1 MAEWHTPIRYL
12 DDYRRDQLYPYA
24 ETFCVLREPTQHLAS
39 VAGYHMGPDSANDVR
54 LNSWILDKFQK
65 FERGA
70 FDGLGGHL
78 WPQTYFTKDCDIVLR
93 YESLASDLNAL
104 TKRVGCAVKA
114 PENFVKP
121 PGYGSSRGDLAPSLS
136 YEVLAKAKQIYRED
150 YLLYERLR
158 KMDVR
163 ARVDPPRRRR
173 RCTHTGRD
181 GRGRVSRRHDL

>member
-1 MAEWHTPIRYL
+1 MGRAKRRHYVNGPIKDAWKRERPNHHQAPPPTL
-12 DDYRRDQLYPYA
+12 PVDVTSELLTELKACDD
-24 ETFCVLREPTQHLAS
+24 LA
-39 VAGYHMGPDSANDVR
+39 M
-54 LNSWILDKFQK
+54 DKFSK

-78 WPQTYFTKDCDIVLR
+78 WPQTYFTRDCDVVLR

-104 TKRVGCAVKA
+104 TKRVGCSVRA

-136 YEVLAKAKQIYRED
+136 YEVLAKARQIYRED

-163 ARVDPPRRRR
+163 ARVHAIAARNLMYTQVETVVGASAVGTIYSD
-173 RCTHTGRD
+173 
-181 GRGRVSRRHDL
+181 

>member
-1 MAEWHTPIRYL
+1 M
-12 DDYRRDQLYPYA
+12 
-24 ETFCVLREPTQHLAS
+24 LREPTQHLAS

-78 WPQTYFTKDCDIVLR
+78 WPQTYFTRDCDVVLR

-104 TKRVGCAVKA
+104 TQRIGCAVKA

-158 KMDVR
+158 RMDVGT
-163 ARVDPPRRRR
+163 RVDAIAANLMMYTQVETVVRAPEVVG
-173 RCTHTGRD
+173 TIYSD
-181 GRGRVSRRHDL
+181 

>member
-1 MAEWHTPIRYL
+1 MRLLLVTLTNA
-12 DDYRRDQLYPYA
+12 QLVVDWTA
-24 ETFCVLREPTQHLAS
+24 IA
-39 VAGYHMGPDSANDVR
+39 A
-54 LNSWILDKFQK
+54 
-65 FERGA
+65 
-70 FDGLGGHL
+70 
-78 WPQTYFTKDCDIVLR
+78 
-93 YESLASDLNAL
+93 DLNAL

-163 ARVDPPRRRR
+163 ARVEHAVAANPM
-173 RCTHTGRD
+173 CTQVETVVGASVVGTIYSD
-181 GRGRVSRRHDL
+181 